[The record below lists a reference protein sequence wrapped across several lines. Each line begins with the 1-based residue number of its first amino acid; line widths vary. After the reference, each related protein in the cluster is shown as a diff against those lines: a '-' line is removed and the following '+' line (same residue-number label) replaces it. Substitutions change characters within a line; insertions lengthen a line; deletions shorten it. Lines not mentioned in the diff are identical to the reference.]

1 MSERTALA
9 ETFEEHRARLRAVA
23 YRMLGSFSEAD
34 DAVQETWIKF
44 DRTDVSD
51 VRNLSSWL
59 NTVAGR
65 VCLDML
71 RSRASRREDSLDDD
85 RFRMP
90 DPVVT
95 GVGAD
100 PEGSALLTD
109 SVGIALML
117 VLQTLEPAERLA
129 FVLHDL
135 FAVPFDDIAEVLG
148 RTPLATRQLGSRA
161 RRRVDQAAPEPDDD
175 PVRRHE
181 VANAFLAAS
190 RAGDFDALLAVL
202 DPDVVARSDGGKLG
216 LSMLRRGATEVASG
230 AVSFARLADTGVP
243 VLVNGQPGAV
253 GVVDG
258 RALSVLSF
266 TIRGGR
272 ITGLDILT
280 DPERLAELD
289 LAAVIKA
296 GR

>member
-1 MSERTALA
+1 VSERTDLA
-9 ETFEEHRARLRAVA
+9 ETFEEHRPRLRAVA

-85 RFRMP
+85 QFRMP

-95 GVGAD
+95 AMGSD
-100 PEGSALLTD
+100 PEESALLRD
-109 SVGIALML
+109 SVGMAMML
-117 VLQTLEPAERLA
+117 VLQALEPPERLA
-129 FVLHDL
+129 YVLHDL
-135 FAVPFDDIAEVLG
+135 FSVPFDQISDILG
-148 RTPLATRQLGSRA
+148 RTPVATRQMASRA
-161 RRRVDQAAPEPDDD
+161 RRRIDQASPDPEED
-175 PVRRHE
+175 PALRRQ
-181 VANAFLAAS
+181 VADAFIAAS
-190 RAGDFDALLAVL
+190 RAGDFDGLLAVL

-216 LSMLRRGATEVASG
+216 TSLLRQGAREVASG
-230 AVSFARLADTGVP
+230 ALFFARLADSGLP
-243 VLVNGQPGAV
+243 ALVNGEPGAIGIINGQV
-253 GVVDG
+253 
-258 RALSVLSF
+258 ASVLAF
-266 TIRGGR
+266 TIRDGK
-272 ITGLDILT
+272 ITALDILT

-289 LAAVIKA
+289 LSGVVPATD
-296 GR
+296 

>member
-1 MSERTALA
+1 MTERTALA
-9 ETFEEHRARLRAVA
+9 ETFEEHRPRLRAVA

-95 GVGAD
+95 GPGAD
-100 PEGSALLTD
+100 PEESALLTD

-148 RTPLATRQLGSRA
+148 RTSVSTRQLASRA
-161 RRRVDQAAPEPDDD
+161 RRRVDEATPEPADD
-175 PVRRHE
+175 PVLRHQ
-181 VANAFLAAS
+181 VAGAFFAAS
-190 RAGDFDALLAVL
+190 QAGDFDALLAVL
-202 DPDVVARSDGGKLG
+202 DPDVVARADGGKLG
-216 LSMLRRGATEVASG
+216 QSTLRRGAREVASG
-230 AVSFARLADTGVP
+230 AIFFSKLADSGVP

-253 GVVDG
+253 GIIN
-258 RALSVLSF
+258 RQIASVLAF

-272 ITGLDILT
+272 ITSLDILT
-280 DPERLAELD
+280 DPERLVQLNLD
-289 LAAVIKA
+289 WVIDSA
-296 GR
+296 D

>member
-1 MSERTALA
+1 MTERTALA
-9 ETFEEHRARLRAVA
+9 ETFEEHRPRLRAVA

-85 RFRMP
+85 RFHMP

-100 PEGSALLTD
+100 PESSALLTD
-109 SVGIALML
+109 SVGIGLML

-135 FAVPFDDIAEVLG
+135 FAVPFGDIAEVLG
-148 RTPLATRQLGSRA
+148 RTPVSTRQLASRA
-161 RRRVDQAAPEPDDD
+161 RRRVDEAAPEPEDD
-175 PVRRHE
+175 PLLRRQ
-181 VANAFLAAS
+181 VAEAFFAAS
-190 RAGDFDALLAVL
+190 RTGDFDALLAVL
-202 DPDVVARSDGGKLG
+202 DPDVVARADGGKLG
-216 LSMLRRGATEVASG
+216 RSTLRRGAREVASG
-230 AVSFARLADTGVP
+230 AIFFSKLADSGVP

-253 GVVDG
+253 GVIDG
-258 RALSVLSF
+258 QVASVLAFS
-266 TIRGGR
+266 IRGGL
-272 ITGLDILT
+272 IIGLDILT
-280 DPERLAELD
+280 DPERLAQLD
-289 LAAVIKA
+289 LSWVIDEDD
-296 GR
+296 

>member
-1 MSERTALA
+1 VTERTALA
-9 ETFEEHRARLRAVA
+9 ETFEEHRPRLRAVA

-90 DPVVT
+90 DPVVR

-100 PEGSALLTD
+100 PEESALMTD
-109 SVGIALML
+109 SIGIALML

-135 FAVPFDDIAEVLG
+135 FAVPFDEIAEVLG
-148 RTPLATRQLGSRA
+148 RTPVATRQLASRA
-161 RRRVDQAAPEPDDD
+161 RRRVDEAAPEPEDDLA
-175 PVRRHE
+175 RRQE
-181 VANAFLAAS
+181 VADAFLRAS
-190 RAGDFDALLAVL
+190 RAGDFDALIAIL
-202 DPDVVARSDGGKLG
+202 DPDVVARSDGGRMGPSLQ
-216 LSMLRRGATEVASG
+216 RRGANEVASG
-230 AVSFARLADTGVP
+230 ALFFSKLADSGVP

-253 GVVDG
+253 GIVNG
-258 RALSVLSF
+258 RVLSVLAF
-266 TIRGGR
+266 RIRGGR
-272 ITGLDILT
+272 VIGLDILT

-296 GR
+296 AD

>member
-1 MSERTALA
+1 MSERVALA
-9 ETFEEHRARLRAVA
+9 ETFEEHRPRLRAVA

-34 DAVQETWIKF
+34 DAVQETWIRF

-71 RSRASRREDSLDDD
+71 RSRASRREDSLDDEQ
-85 RFRMP
+85 FRMP

-95 GVGAD
+95 AIGSD
-100 PEGSALLTD
+100 PEESALASD

-117 VLQTLEPAERLA
+117 VLQKLEPAERLA

-135 FAVPFDDIAEVLG
+135 FAVPFDEIAEILG
-148 RTPLATRQLGSRA
+148 RTPVATRQVASRA
-161 RRRVDQAAPEPDDD
+161 RRRVDQAAPEPVDDLA
-175 PVRRHE
+175 RRHE
-181 VANAFLAAS
+181 VAHAFLAAS
-190 RAGDFDALLAVL
+190 RAGDFEGLLAIL

-230 AVSFARLADTGVP
+230 ALYFARLADSGLP
-243 VLVNGQPGAV
+243 VLVNGEPGAV
-253 GVVDG
+253 GIVNGEV
-258 RALSVLSF
+258 ASVLAF
-266 TIRGGR
+266 TIRDGR
-272 ITGLDILT
+272 ITALDILT
-280 DPERLAELD
+280 DPERLAALD
-289 LAAVIKA
+289 LAEVLRSAS
-296 GR
+296 